1 MNRLTELFFPH
12 RLLGQLR
19 DIAGPQ
25 WQALV
30 DRVAALPPT
39 HEDSLALT
47 LMIIRAAG
55 CVGCEAGSYRA
66 GLGCVVCAQRAIR
79 ALNATD
85 AALVRRFKRT
95 QAEVHK
101 FLEESRQARADD
113 KAA

>member
-1 MNRLTELFFPH
+1 MDRSTELFFPH
-12 RLLGQLR
+12 RFANQLR
-19 DIAGPQ
+19 DLAGPQ

-30 DRVAALPPT
+30 DRVSKLPAT

-47 LMIIRAAG
+47 LMVIRASG

-79 ALNATD
+79 AMNASD
-85 AALVRRFKRT
+85 SALLRRFKRA
-95 QAEVHK
+95 QVEVQK
-101 FLEESRQARADD
+101 FLEDTHHAQVDD

>member
-1 MNRLTELFFPH
+1 MNRSTELFFPH
-12 RLLGQLR
+12 RLVGQLR

-30 DRVAALPPT
+30 DRIAALPAT

-85 AALVRRFKRT
+85 AALVKRFKRA

-101 FLEESRQARADD
+101 FLEDAQQSQASD

>member
-19 DIAGPQ
+19 DVAGPQ
-25 WQALV
+25 WQSLV

-55 CVGCEAGSYRA
+55 CIGCEAGSYRA

-79 ALNATD
+79 AMNATD
-85 AALVRRFKRT
+85 ATLIRRFKRT

-101 FLEESRQARADD
+101 FLEESQQARADD